1 MKFLHYL
8 YDLSGSSKYDD
19 CFRAKGVQNIDW
31 SLLPSNIANE
41 GDKEKFNDFA
51 KETFI
56 YFSKNNKKFTYSTQV
71 LHPNLI
77 RYFVR
82 NKACKIVVNDNKEE
96 IYLVSTDDENVKTEI
111 SKQIRFGYDFTSTIR
126 KIKNKRIKE
135 KSKFNPLLG
144 IFDDDDNIIMKC
156 EHFIC
161 NDKIKG
167 NGKVEARI
175 DFTLKLKTIRNQSYF
190 LGLEFLEERAHKNQG
205 KIDYNK
211 IQQERETRILISNLN
226 VKHFAYVWESYWNRD
241 DGYREWYVGVIES
254 VFNIYDSADNREEFG
269 IQYLNR
275 FIGDMD
281 LSRILFRSY
290 SDKDSHLISYNQLI
304 EKFEIMKGS
313 YDECFKSHCE
323 DRYNL
328 RNEDL
333 TLEGL
338 NLDDSEDDSD
348 DNSER
353 ERDEL
358 FSNENENIYDYI
370 IDENGDMI
378 LNSLGLLTFT
388 QKIER
393 KNFAPSKYQ
402 KYKIVY
408 MIFGNIGEAA
418 VHAINKVYDMTNDLV
433 FNDIYKSFG
442 LSHREN
448 EPDYP
453 KIKKI
458 HKLKVKS
465 KEEITNHVVKG
476 KMIENINEKE
486 NVKTKGNKKEIQK
499 IKEKINEGE
508 KVKIKVNNS
517 KKNKQQNIVV

>member
-41 GDKEKFNDFA
+41 KDKQKFNDFA

-82 NKACKIVVNDNKEE
+82 NKACKIVVSDNKEE
-96 IYLVSTDDENVKTEI
+96 IYLVSTNDENVKTEI
-111 SKQIRFGYDFTSTIR
+111 SKQIRFGYDFASTIR

-175 DFTLKLKTIRNQSYF
+175 DFTLKLKTIRNISYF

-226 VKHFAYVWESYWNRD
+226 VKHIAYVWESYWNRD
-241 DGYREWYVGVIES
+241 DGYREWFIETGIETP
-254 VFNIYDSADNREEFG
+254 FNIYESADNREEFG
-269 IQYLNR
+269 IQYLNK
-275 FIGDMD
+275 FIDD
-281 LSRILFRSY
+281 PALSESLYKAYNNQNEYI
-290 SDKDSHLISYNQLI
+290 ISYDKILNRCEINCNLDSLKNI
-304 EKFEIMKGS
+304 FLKTCDRRFYLRKCRNGSFEIENTF
-313 YDECFKSHCE
+313 D
-323 DRYNL
+323 
-328 RNEDL
+328 DL
-333 TLEGL
+333 MI
-338 NLDDSEDDSD
+338 DDSD
-348 DNSER
+348 EEDHIIKPINKDIFES
-353 ERDEL
+353 
-358 FSNENENIYDYI
+358 YI
-370 IDENGDMI
+370 IED
-378 LNSLGLLTFT
+378 
-388 QKIER
+388 QKIMINDEGL
-393 KNFAPSKYQ
+393 KLLVEVVQEENFKEETQIIMVKDIYGKVAR
-402 KYKIVY
+402 
-408 MIFGNIGEAA
+408 AA

-433 FNDIYKSFG
+433 FNDVYKSFG

-465 KEEITNHVVKG
+465 KEEIAKYVVKG
-476 KMIENINEKE
+476 KTIEDINEKE

-499 IKEKINEGE
+499 TIDKINEGE
-508 KVKIKVNNS
+508 KVKIKVNKS